1 MTTLYTINKP
11 RHRSKVAIIDY
22 DWTICK
28 PKNNKTFPTDVDD
41 WEWLRPSV
49 PDVIKD
55 LYHKKGFA
63 ICIATN
69 QSKEWKHTQIIN
81 ALTTL
86 NIPLKIA
93 VATTKASYKPSLQIY
108 EELFTKPID
117 KTKSFMCGDALGRPN
132 DHSDC
137 DLKFAEAIGIKILS
151 PEELFPF
158 DKKDTTIVIK
168 PSETQEI
175 VIMVGMPGSGK
186 SHLAKTFTKP
196 FSKPFTKTNYVIIE
210 GDIYKTSEKMIKAA
224 IPHLDKGTSVVF
236 DATNPTRE
244 KRKEYITVAERYK
257 IPVRC
262 IYMNT
267 SMEEAIARNNLREKP
282 VPRIVY
288 NVYNKKFQVPDSTY
302 ENCSVIIL

>member
-1 MTTLYTINKP
+1 MTTSYLIQKP
-11 RHRSKVAIIDY
+11 RHRSKVAIIDF

-28 PKNNKTFPTDVDD
+28 PKNNKTFPSDIDD

-49 PDVIKD
+49 PDVIKG
-55 LYHKKGFA
+55 LYKNGYA

-69 QSKEWKHTQIIN
+69 QSKDWKHTQIIN

-86 NIPLKIA
+86 NIPIKI
-93 VATTKASYKPSLQIY
+93 VIATTKESYKPSLQIY
-108 EELFTKPID
+108 ETMFENKPID
-117 KTKSFMCGDALGRPN
+117 KVKSFMCGDALGRAT

-137 DLKFAEAIGIKILS
+137 DLKFAQAIAIKIIS

-158 DKKDTTIVIK
+158 QKTENVEIK
-168 PSETQEI
+168 PTTTQEI

-186 SHLAKTFTKP
+186 SHFAKTTFNTK
-196 FSKPFTKTNYVIIE
+196 NYVIIE
-210 GDIYKTSEKMIKAA
+210 GDIYKTSTKMIKVAT
-224 IPHLDKGTSVVF
+224 PHLDNGLSVVF
-236 DATNPTRE
+236 DATNPSHE
-244 KRKEYITVAERYK
+244 KRNEYIQVAERYK

-267 SMEEAIARNNLREKP
+267 PMEEAMARNNKREKP

-288 NVYNKKFQVPDSTY
+288 NVFNKKFEMPL
-302 ENCSVIIL
+302 ENCSSIIITPVPHHP

>member
-1 MTTLYTINKP
+1 
-11 RHRSKVAIIDY
+11 
-22 DWTICK
+22 
-28 PKNNKTFPTDVDD
+28 
-41 WEWLRPSV
+41 
-49 PDVIKD
+49 
-55 LYHKKGFA
+55 
-63 ICIATN
+63 
-69 QSKEWKHTQIIN
+69 
-81 ALTTL
+81 L

-158 DKKDTTIVIK
+158 DKKDTPIVIK